1 MEDFNKIS
9 SVISKNMKKLLKMNE
24 NALQSIMEHEPEKV
38 ADIIKDNKDLI
49 KAFEKKDLNKIINIQ
64 HKYADYNNK

>member
-9 SVISKNMKKLLKMNE
+9 SDISKNMKKLLKMNE
-24 NALQSIMEHEPEKV
+24 NALQSIMEQEPEKV

-49 KAFEKKDLNKIINIQ
+49 KAFEKKDLTKIINIQ
-64 HKYADYNNK
+64 NKYADYNNK

>member
-9 SVISKNMKKLLKMNE
+9 SDISKNMKKLLKMNE
-24 NALQSIMEHEPEKV
+24 NALKTIMEHEPEKV

-49 KAFEKKDLNKIINIQ
+49 KAFEKKDLTKIINIQ